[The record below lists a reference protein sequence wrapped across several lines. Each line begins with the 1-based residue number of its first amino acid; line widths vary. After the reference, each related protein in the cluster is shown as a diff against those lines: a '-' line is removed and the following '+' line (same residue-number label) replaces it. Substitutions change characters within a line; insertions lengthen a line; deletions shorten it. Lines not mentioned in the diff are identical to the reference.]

1 MRTQLK
7 TISGKTFSIAPN
19 MAKRTFTIYTEFA
32 KYRTVQLTKE
42 EFNDSLHNTG
52 KDWQNF
58 LLGQDYY
65 KVN

>member
-7 TISGKTFSIAPN
+7 TISGKTFSVSPN
-19 MAKRTFTIYTEFA
+19 MARRTFTIYTENA

-42 EFNDSLHNTG
+42 EFNDSLHNTA
-52 KDWQNF
+52 KDWINF

-65 KVN
+65 EVN